1 MAAVFG
7 GHGGILLINLAALV
21 NELLLILES
30 VVAYERGNVLKW
42 SSISRGR
49 EKLRLILVEKV
60 GSRRDI
66 PISIIADADTRHAM
80 VVMSMDTVSQLG
92 FKQLSISTQKPLS
105 GD

>member
-7 GHGGILLINLAALV
+7 GRGGILLINLAALV

-49 EKLRLILVEKV
+49 EKFTIN
-60 GSRRDI
+60 SR
-66 PISIIADADTRHAM
+66 
-80 VVMSMDTVSQLG
+80 
-92 FKQLSISTQKPLS
+92 
-105 GD
+105 

>member
-49 EKLRLILVEKV
+49 EKFTIN
-60 GSRRDI
+60 SR
-66 PISIIADADTRHAM
+66 
-80 VVMSMDTVSQLG
+80 
-92 FKQLSISTQKPLS
+92 
-105 GD
+105 